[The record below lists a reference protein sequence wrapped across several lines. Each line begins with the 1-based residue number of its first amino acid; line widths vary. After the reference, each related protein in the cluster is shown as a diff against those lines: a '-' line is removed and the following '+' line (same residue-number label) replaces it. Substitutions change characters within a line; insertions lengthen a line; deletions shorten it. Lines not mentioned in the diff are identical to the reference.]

1 VCVRESLGAHAELE
15 LFRGGR
21 REEVQYEDRAAF
33 VKMKVQKQLMEPVE
47 EQIAAIR
54 EGMEG
59 ILTNGDYKWPDVFGV
74 LTEEVGFWGCSYY
87 LTRVGSSGNILEGD
101 RCVLSRKNLVVV

>member
-1 VCVRESLGAHAELE
+1 MTYVCVRESLGAHAELE

-21 REEVQYEDRAAF
+21 REEVRYEDRAAF

-54 EGMEG
+54 EGMEA

-74 LTEEVGFWGCSYY
+74 LMEEVGFWGMFG
-87 LTRVGSSGNILEGD
+87 LFAPF
-101 RCVLSRKNLVVV
+101 